1 MKRKIIDVLIE
12 WKDKADNNNN
22 KRKPILLL
30 GAKGVGKTYLAYDFA
45 KSFYE
50 QIIYLNFEQDKT
62 LIKRFQQE
70 MMITHEEELSD
81 RRILILDEIPPSQE
95 IIDTII
101 NLQNTGTY
109 PYIITISSN
118 PILEEMKA
126 GFQSIAVYPLEFD
139 EFLTATGNEWYIEVI
154 MQQFTSNKKIP
165 DIVHKEL
172 LTLHNLYLQI
182 GGMPAVINEYINMSS
197 LINVPEQHQSLIS
210 SYHRDIELSSTESD
224 ALKMK
229 QVYNSIPLQLLK
241 DNKKFQ
247 YKLIR
252 KGTTHAM
259 YKDAIHTLAEK
270 SYVIKCNKIANAFFH
285 HETKDSLANSTIDLY
300 EFIQSNEE
308 ANTNFKL
315 YLSDVGLLSTKI
327 AEEICSED
335 KDKIKVSQQ
344 KNRDKAILENYVAQA
359 LQARNYPFGFWESES
374 MAKIDFLI
382 QKENAIIPIEIHCSE
397 NTRSKSISVLKQKC
411 KIPYA
416 IKISSK
422 NFDFK
427 NQIKYIPY
435 YATFCL

>member
-12 WKDKADNNNN
+12 WKDKADNNN

-118 PILEEMKA
+118 PILEEMKS

-154 MQQFTSNKKIP
+154 MQHFTSNKKIP